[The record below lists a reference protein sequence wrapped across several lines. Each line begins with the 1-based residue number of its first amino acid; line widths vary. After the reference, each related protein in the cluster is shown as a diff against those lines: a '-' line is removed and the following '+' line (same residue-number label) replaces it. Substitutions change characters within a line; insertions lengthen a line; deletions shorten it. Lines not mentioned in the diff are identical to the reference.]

1 MLYRASRKITKLYS
15 FIYWYLIV
23 TGKKLKIG
31 WFSFTCC
38 EDSTMVW
45 IELMNENFFKWKD
58 LLDIRHAR
66 VLRKI
71 NKLENID
78 VAFVE
83 GAITTESDAR
93 KLRSIRKNSKK
104 LVAIGSCAINGMPA
118 AQRNLFD
125 EEQKKEIEFL
135 VERFKQTDKVRT
147 VKDIVSIDDEV
158 LGCPMEEDVFLKILD
173 KYLNEFGVI
182 NAH

>member
-1 MLYRASRKITKLYS
+1 MLKLYN
-15 FIYWYLIV
+15 FIYHYSV
-23 TGKKLKIG
+23 VSAKKLKIG

-45 IELMNENFFKWKD
+45 IELMNENFFKWKN

-66 VLRKI
+66 VLKKN
-71 NKLENID
+71 NKLEDID

-93 KLRSIRKNSKK
+93 KLRAIRKNSKK

-125 EEQKKEIEFL
+125 EELKKEIEFL
-135 VERFKQTDKVRT
+135 LKRFKQTDKVRM
-147 VKDIVSIDDEV
+147 VKEVVPIDDEV
-158 LGCPMEEDVFLKILD
+158 LGCPMEEEVFLKILD
-173 KYLNEFGVI
+173 KYLNEFGVT